1 MATGA
6 LVIRIAASGSHPT
19 AAALKHCVGECQE
32 GVRALRQ
39 EGEAVAHLAAPP
51 GVAVNRHYRPSP
63 LHACDQHRASGP
75 LRTDQHSVTEREGG
89 RGDAGAELARL
100 AISAP
105 ELSDGKKKKLDIIN
119 S

>member
-1 MATGA
+1 MVVATGA

-75 LRTDQHSVTEREGG
+75 LRTDQHSVRAAVETRVQNWP
-89 RGDAGAELARL
+89 DWPFLLPSFLIAF
-100 AISAP
+100 
-105 ELSDGKKKKLDIIN
+105 
-119 S
+119 